1 MEASLLDSEHVTIYL
16 ILRIAHWISMKF
28 GIEGFTLKVDRKIYF
43 LSISAYYNPSLCEA
57 EIGPVKNL
65 VAVQNNSCVTK
76 RNLIKNSSI
85 YLKLISILFF
95 YTT

>member
-1 MEASLLDSEHVTIYL
+1 
-16 ILRIAHWISMKF
+16 MKF

-65 VAVQNNSCVTK
+65 VAVQ
-76 RNLIKNSSI
+76 KNS
-85 YLKLISILFF
+85 YV
-95 YTT
+95 T